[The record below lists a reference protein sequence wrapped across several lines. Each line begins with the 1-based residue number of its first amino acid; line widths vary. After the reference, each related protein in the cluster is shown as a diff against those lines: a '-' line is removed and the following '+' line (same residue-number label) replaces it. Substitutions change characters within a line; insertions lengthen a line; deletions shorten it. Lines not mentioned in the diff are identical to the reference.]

1 MTSPV
6 PSHVWKFFRI
16 GGLDQVA
23 IETGADLLALKH
35 LDQKLWVALSCPVKG
50 LELDEKTLALIDT
63 DKDGRIRAPEL
74 LAAIDWAAPHLAD
87 VGALLKGRDTLAL
100 AAFNTATPEGKAV
113 LTSARRILAS
123 LGKPDATEISL
134 AEAIDT
140 VRLFS
145 TTKFNGDG
153 VITPDSAT
161 DDALKL
167 LIADIVAAL
176 GGLTDR
182 SGGSGIDQGRID
194 SFFAD
199 ATAFAAW
206 SDKGASPDVLTLGAG
221 TAAALAAVQAVRAKV
236 DDYFSRSRLAA
247 YDARAL
253 AALNRGESDYLAL
266 AAQDLSIAAREV
278 AGFPLARIVAGQ
290 PLPLLVAVNPAWS
303 DALVALHRDAV
314 APVFGAAKTDLAE
327 SEWAA
332 LKAKIAAYETWAAA
346 KAGASVEKLG
356 LDRVKSI
363 LASAAALQPA
373 LTALIA
379 QDKALDPEF
388 TAISSVEKL
397 LRFARDFRALLNNFV
412 NFFDFY
418 SPDHFAVF
426 QAGTLFLDSRSTE
439 FCIQVPGPNPLAAMS
454 KAYIAYCDCKRIGGA
469 TMKIAAC
476 FTQGDSDYLFVGR
489 NGVFYDRQGQ
499 DWDATITS
507 IADNPISIRQAFWSP
522 YKKFVRLI
530 EEQVAKRAAAADA
543 EASNQL
549 ASVADAT
556 ANADKKARAESKK
569 IDIGTV
575 AALGVAVGAI
585 GGALGAVATNLA
597 KLSPLQLPLV
607 LVGLMTA
614 VSLPSM
620 LIAWLKLRQRNL
632 GPILEGNGWAINGR
646 VKINIPFGTKL
657 TERALLP
664 ANAKRDLTDPYED
677 KEAARQRKAAVI
689 LAVLLA
695 IASVWIR
702 VNHNRHGYYFW
713 ASEETKVQVL
723 QQRADTARK
732 ASALKASASAT
743 PETPAA
749 PAK

>member
-1 MTSPV
+1 MSSTS
-6 PSHVWKFFRI
+6 SHVWKFFRI

-74 LAAIDWAAPHLAD
+74 LAAIDWAAPYLAD
-87 VGALLKGRDTLAL
+87 IGVLLKGNHTLAL

-123 LGKPDATEISL
+123 LGKPEATEISL

-153 VITPDSAT
+153 IITPDSAP
-161 DDALKL
+161 DDTLKL
-167 LIADIVAAL
+167 IIADIVAAL

-206 SDKGASPDVLTLGAG
+206 SEKGFSPDILALGAG
-221 TAAALAAVQAVRAKV
+221 TAAALAAVQAVRVKV
-236 DDYFSRSRLAA
+236 DDYFSRTRLAA

-253 AALNRGESDYLAL
+253 AALNRSESDYLAL
-266 AAQDLSIAAREV
+266 AAQDMSITAQEV
-278 AGFPLARIVAGQ
+278 SGFPLARIAVGQ
-290 PLPLLVAVNPAWS
+290 PLPLTTAVNPAWA
-303 DALVALHRDAV
+303 DALATLHRDAV
-314 APVFGAAKTDLAE
+314 TPVFGADKTTLAE
-327 SEWAA
+327 TEWTA
-332 LKAKIAAYETWAAA
+332 LKSKVAAYETWTAA

-356 LDRVKSI
+356 LDRVKAI
-363 LASAAALQPA
+363 LASTETLQPA
-373 LTALIA
+373 LTTLVA

-388 TAISSVEKL
+388 TAIASVEKL
-397 LRFARDFRALLNNFV
+397 LRFSRDFRALLNNFV

-418 SPDHFAVF
+418 SPEQPAIF
-426 QAGTLFLDSRSTE
+426 QAGTLYLDSRSTE
-439 FCIQVPGPNPLAAMS
+439 FCIKVATPSPLAAMS
-454 KAYIAYCDCKRIGGA
+454 KAYIAYCDCKRIGGEP
-469 TMKIAAC
+469 MKIAAC

-489 NGVFYDRQGQ
+489 NGIFYDRQGQ

-507 IADNPISIRQAFWSP
+507 IADNPISIRQAFLSP
-522 YKKFVRLI
+522 YKKFIRMI
-530 EEQVAKRAAAADA
+530 EEQIAKRAAAADA
-543 EASNQL
+543 EATNKL
-549 ASVADAT
+549 ATT
-556 ANADKKARAESKK
+556 ANSTVNADKKAKPEPTK

-575 AALGVAVGAI
+575 AAMGVAVGAI
-585 GGALGAVATNLA
+585 GGALGAIATNLA
-597 KLSPLQLPLV
+597 GLAFWQLPLV
-607 LVGLMTA
+607 LGALCA
-614 VSLPSM
+614 AISGPSM

-657 TERALLP
+657 TERAILP

-677 KEAARQRKAAVI
+677 KAAARQRKFITALV
-689 LAVLLA
+689 VVLA
-695 IASVWIR
+695 ITAGYTHWE
-702 VNHNRHGYYFW
+702 HKQHGYYFW
-713 ASEETKVQVL
+713 ASDET
-723 QQRADTARK
+723 RAEVAAAKAAKIVADKTAIEAK
-732 ASALKASASAT
+732 AKADAAAL
-743 PETPAA
+743 PAA
-749 PAK
+749 K

>member
-1 MTSPV
+1 MPSTS
-6 PSHVWKFFRI
+6 SHVWKFFRI

-23 IETGADLLALKH
+23 IETGADLLALQH

-100 AAFNTATPEGKAV
+100 SAFNTATPEGKAV

-123 LGKPDATEISL
+123 LGKPDASEISL

-153 VITPDSAT
+153 IITPDSAP
-161 DDALKL
+161 DDTLKL
-167 LIADIVAAL
+167 LIADIVTAL

-206 SDKGASPDVLTLGAG
+206 SDKGSSPDVLTLGAG

-236 DDYFSRSRLAA
+236 DDYFSRTRLAA

-253 AALNRGESDYLAL
+253 AALNRSENDYLAL
-266 AAQDLSIAAREV
+266 AAQDLSITTQEV
-278 AGFPLARIVAGQ
+278 AGFPLARIAAGQ
-290 PLPLLVAVNPAWS
+290 PLPLAAAVNPAWA
-303 DALVALHRDAV
+303 DALAALHRDAV
-314 APVFGAAKTDLAE
+314 TPIFGAAKTTLTE
-327 SEWAA
+327 TEWAT
-332 LKAKIAAYETWAAA
+332 LKSKVAAYEAWTAT

-356 LDRVKSI
+356 LDRVKAI
-363 LASAAALQPA
+363 LASASTLQPA
-373 LTALIA
+373 LAALVT

-388 TAISSVEKL
+388 TAISSVERL
-397 LRFARDFRALLNNFV
+397 LRFSRDFRALLNNFV

-418 SPDHFAVF
+418 SPEQPAIF

-439 FCIQVPGPNPLAAMS
+439 FCIKVAGPSPLAAMS
-454 KAYIAYCDCKRIGGA
+454 KAYIAYVDCKRIGGEP
-469 TMKIAAC
+469 MKIAAC

-507 IADNPISIRQAFWSP
+507 IADNPISIRQAFLSP
-522 YKKFVRLI
+522 YKKFIRMI
-530 EEQVAKRAAAADA
+530 EEQIAKRAAAADA
-543 EASNQL
+543 EATTKL
-549 ASVADAT
+549 AT
-556 ANADKKARAESKK
+556 AADTTVNADKKAKPEPKK

-575 AALGVAVGAI
+575 AAMGVAVGAI
-585 GGALGAVATNLA
+585 GGALGAIATGLA
-597 KLSPLQLPLV
+597 GLAFWQMPLV
-607 LVGLMTA
+607 LGALCA
-614 VSLPSM
+614 AISGPSM

-657 TERALLP
+657 TERAVLP

-677 KEAARQRKAAVI
+677 KVAARQRKFVTALIV
-689 LAVLLA
+689 VLA
-695 IASVWIR
+695 ITAGYIR
-702 VNHNRHGYYFW
+702 WDHNQHGYYFW
-713 ASEETKVQVL
+713 ASEET
-723 QQRADTARK
+723 RAEVATAK
-732 ASALKASASAT
+732 AKLAADKAALDAKAKAT
-743 PETPAA
+743 APVVPP